1 MHTHAR
7 DVLASGDTRIGA
19 AIGQISGWSPA
30 TSLHAPLTATCEGIP
45 QQRPGRQMH
54 VRTGLVKDAVIT

>member
-19 AIGQISGWSPA
+19 AIGQVSGWSPA
-30 TSLHAPLTATCEGIP
+30 TSLHAP
-45 QQRPGRQMH
+45 
-54 VRTGLVKDAVIT
+54 